1 MAFCR
6 RVQPRLV
13 SVLALHAGSLPDAEE
28 IAQEALVRAWQRWST
43 VSTMASPEGWV
54 YRVALNL
61 STSRLRRRRVERRAD
76 EAPAAVHP
84 QDVSAVEGIMLRRAL
99 ATLPVR
105 QRTVLVLRF
114 LADFS
119 VVETAAIMSCA
130 PGTVKALTSQGL
142 AGLRSGGLVTGSG
155 ASEEEE
161 VRDG

>member
-1 MAFCR
+1 
-6 RVQPRLV
+6 
-13 SVLALHAGSLPDAEE
+13 
-28 IAQEALVRAWQRWST
+28 
-43 VSTMASPEGWV
+43 MASPEGWV

-76 EAPAAVHP
+76 EAPAAAHP

-114 LADFS
+114 LADCS
-119 VVETAAIMSCA
+119 VVETATIMSCA